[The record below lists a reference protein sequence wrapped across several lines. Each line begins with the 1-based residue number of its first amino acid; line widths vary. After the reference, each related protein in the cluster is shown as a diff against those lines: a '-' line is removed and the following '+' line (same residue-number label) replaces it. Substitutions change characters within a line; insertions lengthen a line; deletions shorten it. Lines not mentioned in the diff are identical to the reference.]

1 MPAGASQEIISGN
14 SELLVLPLVGGST
27 VKVDDETFE
36 IKGRKDF
43 WSEITDYL
51 YVPINTT
58 FTVSSEK
65 GGRFALPSS
74 VAKNEKPLRYC
85 PKDEVISMIRGKGDC
100 TREVHNYTMG
110 NPVDVDHVLVTKDW
124 GGAKPTPVCL

>member
-14 SELLVLPLVGGST
+14 SELLVLPLLGGST

-43 WSEITDYL
+43 WSEITSYL

-58 FTVSSEK
+58 FTVSSEADP
-65 GGRFALPSS
+65 RLPMTN
-74 VAKNEKPLRYC
+74 ATIKE
-85 PKDEVISMIRGKGDC
+85 D
-100 TREVHNYTMG
+100 
-110 NPVDVDHVLVTKDW
+110 
-124 GGAKPTPVCL
+124 